1 MANFREGYVA
11 IVHDADNSY
20 KNQIDQ
26 YGIPAEVDEYETLNW
41 FKVQWD
47 GDFPGSSPEN
57 SCAANKCKAHSNGSC
72 VCRTSVSESTV
83 FDSIDKEQVMAKL
96 FLGAIG
102 PEVASIPTSGAGFIA
117 HVVDGLID
125 ASTVFEVED
134 KGRTFYLKNIVSE
147 VHLHGWEAVP
157 TLYEAEDATV
167 YQNVTIND
175 STSLSASN
183 GQYISFDRT
192 DEAYVTWDVSVP
204 YTGDYS
210 MSIRYGLDTFT
221 R

>member
-1 MANFREGYVA
+1 M
-11 IVHDADNSY
+11 HDADISY
-20 KNQIDQ
+20 KNEIDR

-47 GDFPGSSPEN
+47 GDFPGSSPAN
-57 SCAANKCKAHSNGSC
+57 SCAVNKCKVHSDGSC
-72 VCRTSVSESTV
+72 VCKTSVSESTV
-83 FDSIDKEQVMAKL
+83 FDSIDNVDKEQVMSQL

-102 PEVASIPTSGAGFIA
+102 PDATSVPISGAGFIA

-147 VHLHGWEAVP
+147 VHLNGWEAVP
-157 TLYEAEDATV
+157 IILEAEDATV
-167 YQNVTIND
+167 FQNVTIQE
-175 STSLSASN
+175 STTLSASN
-183 GQYISFDRT
+183 GRYINFDAT
-192 DEAYVTWDVSVP
+192 DEAYVTWDVTVS
-204 YTGDYS
+204 YTGHYS
-210 MSIRYGLDTFT
+210 MSFRYALDTFT